1 MSDQPVTIARFRT
14 RLDAEIAGGLL
25 KAAGIPF
32 LVQSPEG
39 MGLGPLSQ
47 GTSLLV
53 RQDQAVRARRL
64 LEEAGV
70 VGDPE

>member
-1 MSDQPVTIARFRT
+1 MTNPVTIARFRT
-14 RLDAEIAGGLL
+14 RLEAESAGGLL
-25 KAAGIPF
+25 EAAGIPF
-32 LVQSPEG
+32 VVQSPEG
-39 MGLGPLSQ
+39 MGLGPLPQ
-47 GTSLLV
+47 GASLLV